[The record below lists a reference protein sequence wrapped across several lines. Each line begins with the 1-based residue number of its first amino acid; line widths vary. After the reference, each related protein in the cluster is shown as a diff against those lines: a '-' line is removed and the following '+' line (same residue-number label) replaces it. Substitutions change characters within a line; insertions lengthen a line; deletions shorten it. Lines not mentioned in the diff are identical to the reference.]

1 MTWRRREGKRRVEHD
16 KVRAGV
22 ERKIE
27 GMESTVRG
35 RQNRKQQSE
44 QAEKN
49 QAENGR
55 ERLRKIDE
63 GKARAAQGRIE
74 KVHRTENKIFRQN
87 RSW

>member
-1 MTWRRREGKRRVEHD
+1 MTKSEQGLKGRLREWRGAEKD
-16 KVRAGV
+16 
-22 ERKIE
+22 
-27 GMESTVRG
+27 STVRG